1 MNVGIQCAMCG
12 KTSDFDAFCFSP
24 MGLPLP
30 KFHYQCPSCNHAF
43 QLVKTSQPTIN
54 QNGQIL
60 PPELAV
66 VGSQASL

>member
-1 MNVGIQCAMCG
+1 MLGIQYAMRG

-30 KFHYQCPSCNHAF
+30 KFHYQCPECGHAF
-43 QLVKTSQPTIN
+43 KLVRTSQPTIN
-54 QNGQIL
+54 KHGQIL

-66 VGSQASL
+66 VSNQASL

>member
-30 KFHYQCPSCNHAF
+30 KFHYQCPNCDHAF
-43 QLVKTSQPTIN
+43 KLVKKSEATIN
-54 QNGQIL
+54 AHGQIL
-60 PPELAV
+60 PPSLAV
-66 VGSQASL
+66 VGGQASL